1 MNKELKKN
9 ETNTKYSLKKKVSIL
24 MGVFFAVTVLIV
36 GGYYLLSKKP
46 REPIDNRES
55 ITLGVSK
62 SPLSAPVVIA
72 LEQAYFANESLDVT
86 IRKYNSGKLALNGL
100 FAGEVD
106 ISTTASTPIMFKGFD
121 RQDFSILTTFVH
133 SYNDV
138 KMITRKGTGINTGAD
153 LKGRK
158 VGVDMGTTSQF
169 FLGIYLSYNGLS
181 NSEVELIDIKTV
193 DLPSA
198 LLKNEVEA
206 ISVWEPHAYNALQLL
221 QEEAFELPGSEVF
234 RTTFNLVAT
243 GDFTRDHPEAIKK
256 VLRALIKAAAYIK
269 TNKEESI
276 DTVAEVL
283 ELDKEILN
291 VL

>member
-169 FLGIYLSYNGLS
+169 F
-181 NSEVELIDIKTV
+181 
-193 DLPSA
+193 
-198 LLKNEVEA
+198 
-206 ISVWEPHAYNALQLL
+206 
-221 QEEAFELPGSEVF
+221 
-234 RTTFNLVAT
+234 
-243 GDFTRDHPEAIKK
+243 
-256 VLRALIKAAAYIK
+256 
-269 TNKEESI
+269 
-276 DTVAEVL
+276 
-283 ELDKEILN
+283 
-291 VL
+291 